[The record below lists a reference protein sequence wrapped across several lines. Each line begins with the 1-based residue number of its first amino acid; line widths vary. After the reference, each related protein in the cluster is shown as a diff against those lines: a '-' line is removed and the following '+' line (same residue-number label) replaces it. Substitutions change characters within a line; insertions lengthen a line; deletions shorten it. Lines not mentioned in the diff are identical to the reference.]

1 MTIAKSHP
9 LSYFGCESCSKY
21 TRTTSVLRQLNKII
35 LKDPMYWKSKLYKA
49 NSKSR
54 GRVGYSTNIEAAKT
68 KFQQFVEQSSNERS
82 YQTFDQKQFIQAFEI
97 MKQHVNDYD
106 PSVDKMVLANGNE
119 MFIKNIDKVRRTFYD
134 HQEIVLPNK
143 NIIIKGKKK
152 SVHKK
157 VNISMPLS
165 NNTSPTVK

>member
-1 MTIAKSHP
+1 
-9 LSYFGCESCSKY
+9 
-21 TRTTSVLRQLNKII
+21 
-35 LKDPMYWKSKLYKA
+35 MYWKSKLYKA

-143 NIIIKGKKK
+143 NIIIKGKK
-152 SVHKK
+152 
-157 VNISMPLS
+157 
-165 NNTSPTVK
+165 